1 MDKHGDHHPISC
13 EIEADLEP
21 GQLENKERAS
31 ASKCIRKVA
40 LSGYPSNLVVYNDV
54 LGKIGHKGYIMV
66 YPIFKRTQDPPSCS
80 TFKDHANKWGILS
93 RSSGIYSSCESRAD
107 GHGVAEDVD

>member
-1 MDKHGDHHPISC
+1 MDKNGDHHPISC

-31 ASKCIRKVA
+31 ASTCIRKVA

-54 LGKIGHKGYIMV
+54 
-66 YPIFKRTQDPPSCS
+66 PPSCS
-80 TFKDHANKWGILS
+80 TFKDHANKRGILS
-93 RSSGIYSSCESRAD
+93 RSSGIYSTCESRAD
-107 GHGVAEDVD
+107 GHRVAEDVD